1 MEYIRDDQLLQ
12 RLLKQENILSHFET
26 ENLNF
31 QLIKYGKHELLC
43 APGHPLTNLLF
54 LVKGSVRVYG
64 LREDGSSFSVSRGVG
79 QTTLGT
85 MEFVRHDLPVF
96 YTDAVEE
103 VLCVALPIGKN
114 RPALEQDRTFLRYV
128 LDGMANM
135 ILMFTLIGSAGQPI
149 EEKVLTFLRDIQ
161 PDHTLHGI
169 NAGLAQFHCSR
180 RQLQRVVKKLCE
192 DGILEKI
199 GKGKYRL
206 AERL

>member
-1 MEYIRDDQLLQ
+1 MEYIRDDRLLQ
-12 RLLKQENILSHFET
+12 RLLNQEKILSHFET
-26 ENLNF
+26 EGLNF
-31 QLIKYGKHELLC
+31 QLIKYEKHELLC
-43 APGHPLTNLLF
+43 APGRPLTNLLF

-79 QTTLGT
+79 QTTLGNL
-85 MEFVRHDLPVF
+85 EFVRHDLPVF

-103 VLCVALPIGKN
+103 VLCVALPIEKN
-114 RPALEQDRTFLRYV
+114 RPALEQDRVFLRFV
-128 LDGMANM
+128 MDDMANM

-169 NAGLAQFHCSR
+169 NDGLAQLHCSR
-180 RQLQRVVKKLCE
+180 RQLQRVVKKLCG
-192 DGILEKI
+192 DGVLEKI

-206 AERL
+206 LER